1 MLLLLLFVIFR
12 GVQVQFGR
20 LLREQAAS
28 QDQFMAGMQK
38 SFVEPMEAYTR
49 EEHGKLANS
58 KKTWVATEEAYVAVR
73 FFFLAFC
80 DVK

>member
-1 MLLLLLFVIFR
+1 M
-12 GVQVQFGR
+12 QFGR

-80 DVK
+80 DVKWVALI